1 MNLLFLTSL
10 APSLFPFSP
19 ILAAGTPSLRTSTL
33 LLLEAN
39 VDLDKE
45 SESLLVFLIHGC
57 MLEPGELQSIPG
69 PIKLEY
75 LWGMGVTG

>member
-45 SESLLVFLIHGC
+45 SERLLVFLIHGC
-57 MLEPGELQSIPG
+57 MLEPGKLQSIPG